1 MELLKKYKNA
11 PSDQQNVC
19 TQLKDN
25 RQYVEQLSNLERL
38 TADLEQHRLREK
50 QLKQQA
56 VRLGAGARQFIQRE
70 AAALPLMTDAAFD
83 ALAQKAVAV
92 SAADLQGEVAAVRR
106 RAMEA
111 KELTVPL
118 LGPSGDSQDAEHIEA
133 LDVERGTVMILERA
147 VQLQKENVCRVKS
160 IAMAEIALSL
170 RPRHEVIS
178 RKIAGALRTLALALH
193 EERRLVVE
201 LSAQDSGLV
210 DALSPRPLSRAE
222 LLTSPAVTAWLADAV
237 KSGIIEQQAAYDLA
251 PSGDAA

>member
-11 PSDQQNVC
+11 PNGDAPC
-19 TQLKDN
+19 THLKDN
-25 RQYVEQLSNLERL
+25 PRYSECLATLNRLTSDLERHKARRDQL
-38 TADLEQHRLREK
+38 T
-50 QLKQQA
+50 QQA
-56 VRLGAGARQFIQRE
+56 CRLGAGARQFVSRE
-70 AAALPLMTDAAFD
+70 AAALPMWTQAAFD
-83 ALAQKAVAV
+83 ALAKKA
-92 SAADLQGEVAAVRR
+92 AAASTDDLLKEIADVRRDGKETRQIPVPVLGQYGDETDLQ
-106 RAMEA
+106 
-111 KELTVPL
+111 
-118 LGPSGDSQDAEHIEA
+118 HIEN
-133 LDVERGTVMILERA
+133 LDVERAAVMLLERA
-147 VQLQKENVCRVKS
+147 VELQRKDVLRVKN

-222 LLTSPAVTAWLADAV
+222 LLTSPAVTAWLADAL
-237 KSGIIEQQAAYDLA
+237 KTGIIDQQAAYDLA

>member
-1 MELLKKYKNA
+1 MELMKKYKNA
-11 PSDQQNVC
+11 PNDDAPC
-19 TQLKDN
+19 AQLKDN

-70 AAALPLMTDAAFD
+70 AAALPAMTDADFD

-92 SAADLQGEVAAVRR
+92 STADLQGEVAAVRR

-111 KELTVPL
+111 KELIVPP
-118 LGPSGDSQDAEHIEA
+118 LGPYGDSQDAEHIEA
-133 LDVERGTVMILERA
+133 LDVERGTTMILARA
-147 VQLQKENVCRVKS
+147 VELQKENVRRFKG
-160 IAMAEIALSL
+160 IALAQIALSL
-170 RPRHEVIS
+170 RPRQEVIS
-178 RKIAGALRTLALALH
+178 RKIAGALRTLALALQ

-210 DALSPRPLSRAE
+210 EALSPRPLSRAE
-222 LLTSPAVTAWLADAV
+222 ILTSPAITNWLAAAV
-237 KSGIIEQQAAYDLA
+237 ASGIIDQKDAYDLA